1 MAEAT
6 KDERTLIL
14 DDKTYNVSDFSE
26 DALKVYNKLA
36 LLDQAFNKQN
46 NILIEQSLI
55 VEGLAKE
62 RADQVEAL
70 KGMLPDEQDSKDSK
84 KSN

>member
-1 MAEAT
+1 MAEAK

-55 VEGLAKE
+55 VESLAKE

-70 KGMLPDEQDSKDSK
+70 KGMLPDEQDDKDNK

>member
-1 MAEAT
+1 MAEAK

-46 NILIEQSLI
+46 SILIEQSLI
-55 VEGLAKE
+55 VESLAKE

-70 KGMLPDEQDSKDSK
+70 KGMLPDEQDDKDSK

>member
-1 MAEAT
+1 MAEAK

-46 NILIEQSLI
+46 SILIEQSLI
-55 VEGLAKE
+55 VESLAKE

-70 KGMLPDEQDSKDSK
+70 KGMLPDDQDDKDSK